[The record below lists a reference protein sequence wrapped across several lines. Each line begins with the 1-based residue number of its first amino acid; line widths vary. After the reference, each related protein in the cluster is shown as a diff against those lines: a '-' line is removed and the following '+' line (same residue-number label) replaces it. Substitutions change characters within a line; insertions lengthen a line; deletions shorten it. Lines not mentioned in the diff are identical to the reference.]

1 MEDKK
6 MAIILEPKG
15 GREVIEPSTTP
26 DVLPLGQKPE
36 GELNSLLRMQ
46 NAFSKLV
53 SSLKLLQENID
64 KLKEEN
70 KRLKDALGITE
81 TIEPLVLTS
90 DMEVKEESPLNDLKE
105 VINGHQ

>member
-1 MEDKK
+1 M
-6 MAIILEPKG
+6 
-15 GREVIEPSTTP
+15 TT
-26 DVLPLGQKPE
+26 DNLLPLGQKPE

-46 NAFSKLV
+46 NAFNKLM
-53 SSLKLLQENID
+53 SSMKLLQENID

-90 DMEVKEESPLNDLKE
+90 DMEVKD
-105 VINGHQ
+105 GHQ

>member
-1 MEDKK
+1 MTKDN
-6 MAIILEPKG
+6 L
-15 GREVIEPSTTP
+15 
-26 DVLPLGQKPE
+26 LPLGEKPE
-36 GELNSLLRMQ
+36 GELNSLLKMQ

-81 TIEPLVLTS
+81 TIEPLDLEKTKYRTYGIEVEQEPLVLTE
-90 DMEVKEESPLNDLKE
+90 DMEVK
-105 VINGHQ
+105 NGHQ

>member
-15 GREVIEPSTTP
+15 VVTETSREP

-36 GELNSLLRMQ
+36 GELNSLLKMQ
-46 NAFSKLV
+46 NAFSKLM
-53 SSLKLLQENID
+53 SNMKLLDENIK
-64 KLKEEN
+64 KLTEEN

-81 TIEPLVLTS
+81 TLEPLVLTE
-90 DMEVKEESPLNDLKE
+90 DMEIKD
-105 VINGHQ
+105 GHK

>member
-1 MEDKK
+1 M
-6 MAIILEPKG
+6 
-15 GREVIEPSTTP
+15 TT
-26 DVLPLGQKPE
+26 DNLLPLGQKPE
-36 GELNSLLRMQ
+36 GELSSLLKMQ

>member
-1 MEDKK
+1 MTKDN
-6 MAIILEPKG
+6 L
-15 GREVIEPSTTP
+15 
-26 DVLPLGQKPE
+26 LPLGQKPE
-36 GELNSLLRMQ
+36 GELHSLLRMQ

-81 TIEPLVLTS
+81 TTEPLVLTS
-90 DMEVKEESPLNDLKE
+90 DMEVKD
-105 VINGHQ
+105 GHQ

>member
-1 MEDKK
+1 MTKDN
-6 MAIILEPKG
+6 L
-15 GREVIEPSTTP
+15 
-26 DVLPLGQKPE
+26 LPLGEKPE
-36 GELNSLLRMQ
+36 GELSSLLKMQ

>member
-1 MEDKK
+1 M
-6 MAIILEPKG
+6 
-15 GREVIEPSTTP
+15 TT
-26 DVLPLGQKPE
+26 DNLLPLGQKPE
-36 GELNSLLRMQ
+36 GELD
-46 NAFSKLV
+46 AIGKLEEARKG
-53 SSLKLLQENID
+53 LFKNLDKLQTNIK

-105 VINGHQ
+105 VINGH

>member
-1 MEDKK
+1 M
-6 MAIILEPKG
+6 
-15 GREVIEPSTTP
+15 TT
-26 DVLPLGQKPE
+26 DNLLPLGQKPE
-36 GELNSLLRMQ
+36 GELNSLLKMQ

-105 VINGHQ
+105 VIDGHK

>member
-15 GREVIEPSTTP
+15 VVTETSIEP

-36 GELNSLLRMQ
+36 GELNSLLKMQ
-46 NAFSKLV
+46 NAFSKLM
-53 SSLKLLQENID
+53 SNMKLLDENIK
-64 KLKEEN
+64 KLTEEN

-81 TIEPLVLTS
+81 TLEPLVLTE
-90 DMEVKEESPLNDLKE
+90 DMEIKD
-105 VINGHQ
+105 GHK

>member
-1 MEDKK
+1 M
-6 MAIILEPKG
+6 
-15 GREVIEPSTTP
+15 TT
-26 DVLPLGQKPE
+26 DNLLPLGQKPE
-36 GELNSLLRMQ
+36 GELNSLLKMQ

-81 TIEPLVLTS
+81 TIEPLVLTL
-90 DMEVKEESPLNDLKE
+90 DKEVKD
-105 VINGHQ
+105 GHQ

>member
-1 MEDKK
+1 
-6 MAIILEPKG
+6 MAIMFEPKG